1 MGRACESSPFSVYL
15 CRENNKAMEN
25 RKIMVNIRDVV
36 TRLPELRFE
45 NPLNWLIEEGQQWA
59 VIGPNGA
66 GKTLI
71 ADVMQRKFALKEGE
85 VTFGYEGN
93 VSDLVKSIAF
103 KDIYSLADCR
113 NSYYQQRWHSTEADD
128 VPTIEKLLS
137 EHAETENLQKIFSL
151 FHIEEFLPKKLI
163 FLSSGELRKF
173 LIVRTLLTNLR
184 VLILDNPFIGLDAPS
199 REVLVEMLQQ
209 MTQLKGVQ
217 VILLLSNPSDI
228 PEMITHV
235 LPVKDRRCFTALTR
249 EQFLE
254 DHELISSLFPSENKN
269 KRANLEEVIL
279 PFDETKPVSTH
290 DVTFRMEHVCV
301 KYGSRTILKELDW
314 EVKNGEKWA
323 LFGPNGAGKSTLLSL
338 IYADNPQ
345 SYANTL
351 YLFDRKRGTGE
362 SIWDIKKR
370 IGYVSPEMHL
380 YYMENVPTLN
390 IVSSGFFD
398 SIGLYRKC
406 SPEQEKI
413 ALTWMSVLGIESLK
427 ERSFLTLSSGEQ
439 RLALLARAFVKDPD
453 LIILDEP
460 LHGLD
465 VSNKKKA
472 AGIIEQFC
480 SRPGKTLIYV
490 THYPHE
496 LPACVDRHFEL
507 VKHA

>member
-1 MGRACESSPFSVYL
+1 M
-15 CRENNKAMEN
+15 
-25 RKIMVNIRDVV
+25 INIRNVV

-45 NPLNWLIEEGQQWA
+45 EPLNWTIEEGQQWA

-71 ADVMQRKFALKEGE
+71 ADTLQRKFALKEGD
-85 VTFGYEGN
+85 VTFGYEGS
-93 VSDLVKSIAF
+93 VSYLVKSIAF

-113 NSYYQQRWHSTEADD
+113 NSYYQQRWHSTETED
-128 VPTIEKLLS
+128 VPTIEELLS
-137 EHAETENLQKIFSL
+137 EHAGTEDFHKALSL
-151 FHIEEFLPKKLI
+151 FGIEEFLPKKLI

-173 LIVRTLLTNLR
+173 LIIRTLLTRPR
-184 VLILDNPFIGLDAPS
+184 VLILDNPFIGLDASS
-199 REVLVEMLQQ
+199 RDVLIEMLSQ
-209 MTQLKGVQ
+209 MTKLKSVQ
-217 VILLLSNPSDI
+217 VILLLSNPNDI

-235 LPVKDRRCFTALTR
+235 LPVRQRRCLPVCSR
-249 EQFLE
+249 EDFLRQTG
-254 DHELISSLFPSENKN
+254 LIAELFPSESEDNSVPVEPF
-269 KRANLEEVIL
+269 AL
-279 PFDETKPVSTH
+279 PVKDKVEPSTH
-290 DVTFRMEHVCV
+290 AVTFRMEQVSI

-351 YLFDRKRGTGE
+351 YLFDRKRGSGE
-362 SIWDIKKR
+362 SIWDIKRR

-380 YYMENVPTLN
+380 FYMENVPTLH
-390 IVSSGFFD
+390 IVGSGFFD

-406 SPEQEKI
+406 TEEQQNI
-413 ALTWMSVLGIESLK
+413 ALEWMRVFGIEELK
-427 ERSFLTLSSGEQ
+427 DRSFLTLSSGEQ

-490 THYPHE
+490 THYLHE
-496 LPACVDRHFEL
+496 LPACVDKRFEL